1 MPVHQTNIQEKKHMK
16 KNNILKKLAVVCLC
30 AAMLLSVTA
39 CGGSTPNPSGSGDD
53 EAVALNLLEV
63 NNNYF
68 RNFTQAVRNSAPDMP
83 LNIEYYSGS
92 NPSGY
97 ITQKLMSSEPPDIIY
112 FTNQLSDEFQQKY
125 LMDLSGYD
133 FLENYNLSLVNQ
145 RDVDGAVYSVPANYS
160 IICMLYNKTLFEEHG
175 WKVPTTHSEL
185 VSLCRQIREEEPEL
199 IPITHAGSMAGTY
212 WRIMGETAQCGFL
225 GSQDGMLWQEK
236 FVAGEASFEEG
247 FGDTIDKLQELIDA
261 GAFDI
266 ADKEAKNND
275 VTDNLL
281 NRKAAMSF
289 AIGGF
294 PYLVDNLKDCQDEI
308 GGIPYL
314 GDTPE
319 QQFLNVSVTSIG
331 ISKKLS
337 EPGNEKKLEAAL
349 KVMEYLS
356 TEEGQNAMHV
366 AVTDVSPLAGSI
378 PSEEFPPYKDIW
390 DVFSSGSAAPYILDG
405 YEDIWVEAGTF
416 FRNEL
421 FTSGSL
427 DGLSEKMDEL
437 HKLALSEGNAP
448 VHVATVPEDLTHP
461 QTVQLM
467 ADLLLGAGGDV
478 ALVSDGGAING
489 VPNTNGVSGRL
500 FAGELD
506 HDSYS
511 ICIPGNSGKTLVK
524 LTLTGDE
531 LFRLI
536 ENGRTMT
543 FEDKSAV
550 FDYYWSGMDA
560 VMENG
565 KITSATLADGRTVE
579 PDGKYQVIISAVD
592 YDAEAY
598 AGGEDTGSVIKEA
611 YLEFMTG
618 KTLTAPKTLCR

>member
-1 MPVHQTNIQEKKHMK
+1 MNMKMK
-16 KNNILKKLAVVCLC
+16 KALKKLAAGCLC
-30 AAMLLSVTA
+30 AAILLSVTA
-39 CGGSTPNPSGSGDD
+39 CNGGTPNPTGSGA
-53 EAVALNLLEV
+53 EEVTLNLLEV

-68 RNFTQAVRNSAPDMP
+68 RNFTQAVKNSAPDMQ

-97 ITQKLMSSEPPDIIY
+97 IDQRLASQDPPDIIY
-112 FTNQLSDEFQQKY
+112 FAKQISDEFQQKY

-133 FLENYNLSLVNQ
+133 FLKNYNLSLVNQ
-145 RDVDGAVYSVPANYS
+145 RDVDGAVYTVPANYS
-160 IICMLYNKTLFEEHG
+160 IICMLYNKTLFKEHG
-175 WKVPTTHSEL
+175 WEVPTTHSEL
-185 VSLCRQIREEEPEL
+185 VSLCKQIREEEPEL

-212 WRIMGETAQCGFL
+212 WRLMGEIAQCGFL
-225 GSQDGMLWQEK
+225 GTRDGVLWQEK
-236 FVAGEASFEEG
+236 FVAGDASFEEG

-261 GAFDI
+261 DAFDI

-289 AIGGF
+289 TIGGF
-294 PYLVDNLKDCQDEI
+294 PYLVTNLKDCEDEI

-314 GDTPE
+314 GDTSDRH
-319 QQFLNVSVTSIG
+319 FLNISVNNIG

-337 EPGNEKKLEAAL
+337 EPGNEKKLEAVL
-349 KVMEYLS
+349 KIMEYLS
-356 TEEGQNAMHV
+356 TEEGQNTMHV
-366 AVTDVSPLAGSI
+366 AVTDVSPLAGSV
-378 PSEEFPPYKDIW
+378 PSEEFPPYKDVW
-390 DVFSSGSAAPYILDG
+390 NVFGSGSAAPYILEG
-405 YEDIWVEAGTF
+405 YEDIWVDAGMF
-416 FRNEL
+416 VKNEL

-437 HKLALSEGNAP
+437 HKAALSEGASP
-448 VHVATVPEDLTHP
+448 VNVATVPEDLTHP

-467 ADLLLGAGGDV
+467 ADLLLNAGGDV
-478 ALVSDGGAING
+478 AVVSDGGAING
-489 VPNTNGVSGRL
+489 VPNTGGVSGRL

-524 LTLTGDE
+524 LTLTGEE
-531 LFRLI
+531 LFRLL

-543 FEDKSAV
+543 YEDKSAV

-560 VMENG
+560 VMEDG
-565 KITSATLADGRTVE
+565 KIVSAVLSDGGTVE
-579 PDGKYQVIISAVD
+579 KDGKYQVIISAVD
-592 YDAEAY
+592 YDAETY
-598 AGGEDTGSVIKEA
+598 IGGEDTGSVIKEA
-611 YLEFMTG
+611 YLEFMTD
-618 KTLTAPKTLCR
+618 KTLTAPDKLCR

>member
-1 MPVHQTNIQEKKHMK
+1 MK
-16 KNNILKKLAVVCLC
+16 KNNILKKMAAVCLC
-30 AAMLLSVTA
+30 AAMLLSIAA
-39 CGGSTPNPSGSGDD
+39 CGGKTPNSSGSGDD
-53 EAVALNLLEV
+53 EAVTLNILEV
-63 NNNYF
+63 NNDYF
-68 RNFTQAVRNSAPDMP
+68 RNFTQAVRNSAPDMS
-83 LNIEYYSGS
+83 LNIEYYCGS
-92 NPSGY
+92 NATGY
-97 ITQKLMSSEPPDIIY
+97 INQRLAGQDPPDIVY
-112 FTNQLSDEFQQKY
+112 FSSMPSAEFQQKY
-125 LMDLSGYD
+125 LLDISGYD

-145 RDVDGAVYSVPANYS
+145 RDVDGAVYSLPANYS

-185 VSLCRQIREEEPEL
+185 VSLCRQIREEEPGL
-199 IPITHAGSMAGTY
+199 IPITHSGSMAGTY
-212 WRIMGETAQCGFL
+212 WRLIGEIAQCGFL
-225 GSQDGMLWQEK
+225 GTQDGMLWQEK

-247 FGDTIDKLQELIDA
+247 FGDTISKLQELIDA

-289 AIGGF
+289 TIGGF
-294 PYLVDNLKDCQDEI
+294 PYLVTNLKDCQDEI

-319 QQFLNVSVTSIG
+319 QQFLNVSVNNIG

-366 AVTDVSPLAGSI
+366 AVTDISPLAGSVA
-378 PSEEFPPYKDIW
+378 SEEFPPYKDVW
-390 DVFSSGSAAPYILDG
+390 DVFSSGSVAPYILEG

-416 FRNEL
+416 VKNEL

-427 DGLSEKMDEL
+427 DGLSAEMDEL
-437 HKLALSEGNAP
+437 HKQALGKDNTP
-448 VHVATVPEDLTHP
+448 VHVATVSEDMTHL

-467 ADLLLGAGGDV
+467 ADLLLNAGGDV
-478 ALVSDGGAING
+478 AVVSDGGAKDG
-489 VPNTNGVSGRL
+489 VPNTGGVSGRF

-511 ICIPGNSGKTLVK
+511 TCIPGNSGKTLVK
-524 LTLTGDE
+524 LTLTGEE
-531 LFRLI
+531 LFRLL

-543 FEDKSAV
+543 YEDKSAV
-550 FDYYWSGMDA
+550 FDYYWAGLDA

-565 KITSATLADGRTVE
+565 KIVSAVLSDGRTVE
-579 PDGKYQVIISAVD
+579 KDGKYQVIISAVD

-598 AGGEDTGSVIKEA
+598 PGGEDTGSVIKEA
-611 YLEFMTG
+611 YLEFMTD
-618 KTLTAPKTLCR
+618 KTLTAPEKLCR

>member
-1 MPVHQTNIQEKKHMK
+1 MK
-16 KNNILKKLAVVCLC
+16 KNNILKKLTALCMC

-39 CGGSTPNPSGSGDD
+39 CGGSTPNPSGSGDG
-53 EAVALNLLEV
+53 EAALNLLEV

-83 LNIEYYSGS
+83 LNIEYYCGS

-97 ITQKLMSSEPPDIIY
+97 IQKKLAGSAPPDIIY
-112 FTNQLSDEFQQKY
+112 FSGTISTEFQQKY
-125 LMDLSGYD
+125 LLDLSGYD

-145 RDVDGAVYSVPANYS
+145 RDVDGAVYSLPANYS

-175 WKVPTTHSEL
+175 WEVPATHSEL
-185 VSLCRQIREEEPEL
+185 VSLCRQIRDEEPGL
-199 IPITHAGSMAGTY
+199 IPITHPGFMPGTY
-212 WRIMGETAQCGFL
+212 WRLIGEIAQCGFL
-225 GSQDGMLWQEK
+225 STQDGMLWQEK

-247 FGDTIDKLQELIDA
+247 FGDTISKLQELIDA
-261 GAFDI
+261 DAFDI

-289 AIGGF
+289 MIGGF
-294 PYLVDNLKDCQDEI
+294 PYLVTNLKDCQDEI

-319 QQFLNVSVTSIG
+319 QQFLNVSVNSIG

-366 AVTDVSPLAGSI
+366 AVTDVSPLAGSV
-378 PSEEFPPYKDIW
+378 PSEEFPPYKDVW
-390 DVFSSGSAAPYILDG
+390 EVFSSGSAAPYILEG
-405 YEDIWVEAGTF
+405 YEDIWVDAGTF
-416 FRNEL
+416 VKNEL
-421 FTSGSL
+421 FASGSL
-427 DGLSEKMDEL
+427 DGLSGKMDEL
-437 HKLALSEGNAP
+437 HKLALDKGNAP
-448 VHVATVPEDLTHP
+448 VHVATVPEDLTHL

-467 ADLLLGAGGDV
+467 ADLLRNAGGDV
-478 ALVSDGGAING
+478 AVVSDGGVIDG

-524 LTLTGDE
+524 LTLTGEE

-536 ENGRTMT
+536 ENGRAMT
-543 FEDKSAV
+543 YEDKSAV

-560 VMENG
+560 DMENG
-565 KITSATLADGRTVE
+565 KIVSAVLSDGRTVE
-579 PDGKYQVIISAVD
+579 KDGEYQVIISAAD

-598 AGGEDTGSVIKEA
+598 PGGEDTGSVIKEA
-611 YLEFMTG
+611 YLEFMTD
-618 KTLTAPKTLCR
+618 KTLTAPGSLCR

>member
-1 MPVHQTNIQEKKHMK
+1 MK
-16 KNNILKKLAVVCLC
+16 KNNILKKLAAVCLC

-39 CGGSTPNPSGSGDD
+39 CGGKTPDSSGSGDD
-53 EAVALNLLEV
+53 EAGALNILEV
-63 NNNYF
+63 NNDYF
-68 RNFTQAVRNSAPDMP
+68 RNFTKAVRNSAPDMP

-97 ITQKLMSSEPPDIIY
+97 IQQKLAGSEPPDIVY
-112 FTNQLSDEFQQKY
+112 FSGTLSAEFQQKY
-125 LMDLSGYD
+125 LLDLSGYD
-133 FLENYNLSLVNQ
+133 FLENYQLSLVNQ
-145 RDVDGAVYSVPANYS
+145 RDVDGAVYSLPANYS
-160 IICMLYNKTLFEEHG
+160 IICMMYNKTLFEEHG
-175 WKVPTTHSEL
+175 WEVPTTHSEL
-185 VSLCRQIREEEPEL
+185 VSLCRQIREEEPGL

-212 WRIMGETAQCGFL
+212 WRIIGEIAQCGFL
-225 GSQDGMLWQEK
+225 STQDGMLWQEK

-247 FGDTIDKLQELIDA
+247 FGDTINKLQELIDA
-261 GAFDI
+261 GAYDI

-289 AIGGF
+289 MIGGF
-294 PYLVDNLKDCQDEI
+294 PYLVTNLKDCQDEI

-319 QQFLNVSVTSIG
+319 QQFLNISVNNIG

-349 KVMEYLS
+349 KVIEYLS

-366 AVTDVSPLAGSI
+366 AVTDVSPLAGSV
-378 PSEEFPPYKDIW
+378 PSDEFPPYKDVW
-390 DVFSSGSAAPYILDG
+390 DVFSSGSAAPYILED

-416 FRNEL
+416 VKNEL

-437 HKLALSEGNAP
+437 HKLALGEGSAP
-448 VHVATVPEDLTHP
+448 VHVATVPEDLTHL

-478 ALVSDGGAING
+478 AVVSDGGAKDG
-489 VPNTNGVSGRL
+489 VPNTGGVSGRL

-506 HDSYS
+506 HDSYN

-524 LTLTGDE
+524 LTLTGEE
-531 LFRLI
+531 LFRLL

-543 FEDKSAV
+543 YEDKSAV
-550 FDYYWSGMDA
+550 FDYYWAGMDA
-560 VMENG
+560 VLENG
-565 KITSATLADGRTVE
+565 KIVSAVLSDGRTVE
-579 PDGKYQVIISAVD
+579 KDGEYTVIISAVD
-592 YDAEAY
+592 YDAEVY
-598 AGGEDTGSVIKEA
+598 PGGEDTGSVIKEA
-611 YLEFMTG
+611 YLEFMTD
-618 KTLTAPKTLCR
+618 KTLTAPEKLCR

>member
-1 MPVHQTNIQEKKHMK
+1 MK
-16 KNNILKKLAVVCLC
+16 MNKTLKKLAAGCLC
-30 AAMLLSVTA
+30 AAMLLSVTS
-39 CGGSTPNPSGSGDD
+39 CGGSTPNSPDSDD
-53 EAVALNLLEV
+53 ADVALNLLEV

-68 RNFTQAVRNSAPDMP
+68 RSFTQAVKNSAPDMP

-97 ITQKLMSSEPPDIIY
+97 IDQRIASQDPPDIIY
-112 FTNQLSDEFQQKY
+112 FAKQTSDEFQQKY
-125 LMDLSGYD
+125 LMDLSSYD
-133 FLENYNLSLVNQ
+133 FLKNYNLSLINQ
-145 RDVDGAVYSVPANYS
+145 RDIDGAVYAVPANYS
-160 IICMLYNKTLFEEHG
+160 IICMLYNKTLFKEHG
-175 WKVPTTHSEL
+175 WEVPTTHSEL
-185 VSLCRQIREEEPEL
+185 VSLCKQIREEEPEL

-212 WRIMGETAQCGFL
+212 WRLIGEIAQCGFL
-225 GSQDGMLWQEK
+225 GTRDGVLWQDK
-236 FVAGEASFEEG
+236 FFAGEASFEEG
-247 FGDTIDKLQELIDA
+247 FGDTINKLQELIDA

-289 AIGGF
+289 MIGGF
-294 PYLVDNLKDCQDEI
+294 PYLVTNLKDCKDEI

-314 GDTPE
+314 GDTSNR
-319 QQFLNVSVTSIG
+319 QFLNISVNNIG

-356 TEEGQNAMHV
+356 TEEGQNVMHV
-366 AVTDVSPLAGSI
+366 AVTDVSPLAGSV
-378 PSEEFPPYKDIW
+378 PSEEFPPYKDVW
-390 DVFSSGSAAPYILDG
+390 DVFNSGSAAPYILEG
-405 YEDIWVEAGTF
+405 YEDIWVDAGMF
-416 FRNEL
+416 VKDEL

-427 DGLSEKMDEL
+427 DGLSERMDEL
-437 HKLALSEGNAP
+437 HKAALSEGNSP
-448 VHVATVPEDLTHP
+448 VNVATVPEDLTHP

-478 ALVSDGGAING
+478 AVVSDGGAING
-489 VPNTNGVSGRL
+489 VPNTGGVSGRL
-500 FAGELD
+500 FAGELNN
-506 HDSYS
+506 DSYS
-511 ICIPGNSGKTLVK
+511 TCIPGNSGKTLVK
-524 LTLTGDE
+524 LTLTGEE
-531 LFRLI
+531 LFRLL

-543 FEDKSAV
+543 YEDKSAV

-560 VMENG
+560 VMEDG
-565 KITSATLADGRTVE
+565 KIVSAVLSDGRAVE
-579 PDGKYQVIISAVD
+579 KDGKYQVIISAAD

-598 AGGEDTGSVIKEA
+598 TDGEDTGTVIKEA

-618 KTLTAPKTLCR
+618 KTLTAPEKLCR

>member
-1 MPVHQTNIQEKKHMK
+1 MK
-16 KNNILKKLAVVCLC
+16 KNNILKKLAAVFLC
-30 AAMLLSVTA
+30 AAMTLAITA
-39 CGGSTPNPSGSGDD
+39 CNGKTSDSSGSGDD
-53 EAVALNLLEV
+53 EAVTLNILEI

-68 RNFTQAVRNSAPDMP
+68 RNFTQAVRNSAPDIP

-97 ITQKLMSSEPPDIIY
+97 ISQKLASQEPPDIVY
-112 FTNQLSDEFQQKY
+112 LSYQLSDEFQQKY
-125 LMDLSGYD
+125 LMDLSSYD
-133 FLENYNLSLVNQ
+133 FLRNYNLSLVNQ
-145 RDVDGAVYSVPANYS
+145 RDVDGAVYTVPANYS
-160 IICMLYNKTLFEEHG
+160 IICMLYNKTLFEEHE
-175 WKVPTTHSEL
+175 WKVPATHSEL
-185 VSLCRQIREEEPEL
+185 VALCKQIREEEPEL
-199 IPITHAGSMAGTY
+199 IPITHAGSMPGTY
-212 WRIMGETAQCGFL
+212 WRLIGEIAQCGFL
-225 GSQDGMLWQEK
+225 GTREGMLWQEK

-247 FGDTIDKLQELIDA
+247 FGDVISKLQALIDA

-275 VTDNLL
+275 VSDNLL

-289 AIGGF
+289 VIGGF
-294 PYLVDNLKDCQDEI
+294 PYLVTNLKNCEDEI

-319 QQFLNVSVTSIG
+319 QQFLNVSVNNIG

-366 AVTDVSPLAGSI
+366 AVTDVSPLAGSV
-378 PSEEFPPYKDIW
+378 PSEEFPPYKDVW
-390 DVFSSGSAAPYILDG
+390 DVFSSGSAAPYILQG
-405 YEDIWVEAGTF
+405 YEDIWVDAGVF
-416 FRNEL
+416 VKNEL
-421 FTSGSL
+421 FASGSL

-437 HKLALSEGNAP
+437 HMAALSDDTAP
-448 VHVATVPEDLTHP
+448 AQVATVPEDLTHP

-467 ADLLLGAGGDV
+467 ADLLLNADGDV
-478 ALVSDGGAING
+478 AVVSDGGAING
-489 VPNTNGVSGRL
+489 VPNPNGVSGKL

-506 HDSYS
+506 HDSYY
-511 ICIPGNSGKTLVK
+511 ICIPGNKGKTLVK
-524 LTLTGDE
+524 LTLTGEE
-531 LFRLI
+531 LFSLL

-565 KITSATLADGRTVE
+565 KITSATLSDGRSIE

-592 YDAEAY
+592 YDTEAY
-598 AGGEDTGSVIKEA
+598 PDMEDTGIIISDA
-611 YLEFMTG
+611 YLEYMTD
-618 KTLTAPKTLCR
+618 KTLTAPEKLCR